1 MSPSSGG
8 LVVLVDEAAEAVT
21 ALDRAAG
28 RGLAAAPR
36 LRRTQ
41 VERAVRP
48 LAVVVLD
55 VRAEDVLEVAA
66 VEDQQQV
73 QTLGTHGADEPL
85 RDRVCLR
92 RPHGSLH
99 GPDAF
104 AAEDFVEGFGVPKRC
119 SQRGIVPICGGTE
132 CWRPTQ
138 MTPKNQEVGR
148 RVALPGPRRA
158 DVTMKSD
165 RRALCTTVSG
175 GFREGKARRGC
186 SRMSGERLGRRGLP
200 GGVLHECATA
210 E

>member
-66 VEDQQQV
+66 VEDQQPV
-73 QTLGTHGADEPL
+73 QALGADGADEPL
-85 RDRVCLR
+85 RDRVRLR
-92 RPHGSLH
+92 RPRRRLDD
-99 GPDAF
+99 PDTF
-104 AAEDFVEGFGVPKRC
+104 AAKDLVKGAAVLAVPVADQKPHAAA
-119 SQRGIVPICGGTE
+119 GEIE
-132 CWRPTQ
+132 A
-138 MTPKNQEVGR
+138 EVAG
-148 RVALPGPRRA
+148 
-158 DVTMKSD
+158 
-165 RRALCTTVSG
+165 
-175 GFREGKARRGC
+175 
-186 SRMSGERLGRRGLP
+186 
-200 GGVLHECATA
+200 
-210 E
+210 

>member
-66 VEDQQQV
+66 VEDQQPV
-73 QTLGTHGADEPL
+73 QALGADGADEPL
-85 RDRVCLR
+85 RDRVGECRRLR
-92 RPHGSLH
+92 SFRVQP
-99 GPDAF
+99 A
-104 AAEDFVEGFGVPKRC
+104 
-119 SQRGIVPICGGTE
+119 SQT
-132 CWRPTQ
+132 
-138 MTPKNQEVGR
+138 R
-148 RVALPGPRRA
+148 RLA
-158 DVTMKSD
+158 
-165 RRALCTTVSG
+165 
-175 GFREGKARRGC
+175 
-186 SRMSGERLGRRGLP
+186 
-200 GGVLHECATA
+200 CATKKST
-210 E
+210 